1 MARRPFWESKS
12 LSQMTAHEW
21 ESLCDGCG
29 LCCLVRF
36 EDEASGEVVPT
47 RVACKL
53 FDADR
58 CRCTDYENRHGQVPD
73 CIKLTPGNV
82 ASLKWMPFSCAYR
95 RLDEGKPLPAWH
107 PLITGDPASVHAAG
121 VSVKGKTISETCL
134 NDPED
139 ALDFVARE
147 WLVDRSAG

>member
-1 MARRPFWESKS
+1 
-12 LSQMTAHEW
+12 
-21 ESLCDGCG
+21 
-29 LCCLVRF
+29 
-36 EDEASGEVVPT
+36 
-47 RVACKL
+47 
-53 FDADR
+53 
-58 CRCTDYENRHGQVPD
+58 
-73 CIKLTPGNV
+73 
-82 ASLKWMPFSCAYR
+82 MPFSCAYR